1 MASIKDVAEMA
12 GVSLSTASIV
22 VNGKAEERKISEAT
36 QNKVMNAMRQ
46 LNYIPNVSAK
56 ILRRGEAQSYVVAL
70 FWNFDFRSIMMHRF
84 LFGFQKKIAEENV
97 NMSIIIHPYRTG
109 ELRKEAASFEGG
121 EFHAAV
127 IGNADAN
134 DLKFLKDSAFQVPI
148 VLYNRLLEGY
158 CSVNVDDEKIG
169 QMAAEHLYAQGYRR
183 PAVIHG
189 TQNFPGA
196 TKREAAFLERMEKLG
211 SILPKNKMIY
221 AGNSLKGG
229 YECAK
234 ILMEKII
241 EETKREAAFL
251 ERMEKLGS
259 ILPKNKMI
267 YAGNSLKGGY
277 ECAKILMEKIIEEPA
292 DSYFCAS
299 DSIALGFLT
308 AFAESGKIPQ
318 QIGVLAIGNSDPQYS
333 LYHSPSLSVINIPIE
348 EMAEQCCSFLIERMY
363 APRLEAVSEYFETEL
378 FERETTRKRLNI

>member
-241 EETKREAAFL
+241 EE
-251 ERMEKLGS
+251 
-259 ILPKNKMI
+259 
-267 YAGNSLKGGY
+267 
-277 ECAKILMEKIIEEPA
+277 PA

-378 FERETTRKRLNI
+378 FERETTGKRLNI